1 MNSALK
7 NQLTSARQ
15 ASYGLQDISTSK
27 KNALLKTLA
36 AQLIHDSSAI
46 LKANAK
52 DFASLPADYG
62 LADRL
67 RLTKDR
73 IMGMSDSLLAVTTL
87 ADPLGEVLEKS
98 TQPSGITVSRVRVP
112 VGVLGV
118 IYEARPNVT
127 IEIFSLCF
135 KTGNAVILKGSR
147 DAYYTNQALL
157 QSIRTSL
164 KKHSISID
172 IVQLIDPFK
181 RELTTQLLT
190 ADGLVDIIIPRGS
203 DRLIEFVRK
212 TATVP
217 TIETGAGVCHTYVE
231 RTANIAQAVRIIVN
245 AKTRRCTVCNSL
257 DTVVVDASITAK
269 LCSAL
274 APALSAKNVI
284 IYADQASYAALQ
296 SAYPKRML
304 RRATKRHFGKEFLAL
319 TLSIKT
325 VKDNNEAID
334 FIQSHTSGHSEAIIT
349 TNKTLANRFTR
360 EIDAAAVYVN
370 TSTAF
375 TDGFE
380 FGLGAEVGISTQKL
394 HARGPMG
401 LTALTTYK
409 WIVTSAGQI
418 RQS

>member
-1 MNSALK
+1 MNTKLHK
-7 NQLTSARQ
+7 QLVKARQ
-15 ASYGLQDISTSK
+15 SSYSLQNIPTSK
-27 KNALLKTLA
+27 KNAVLNTLA
-36 AQLIHDSSAI
+36 AELIKNSVAI
-46 LKANAK
+46 IKANTK
-52 DFASLPADYG
+52 DFSQLPADYA
-62 LADRL
+62 LTDRL

-73 IMGMSDSLLAVTTL
+73 IKAMADSLKAVTKL
-87 ADPLGEVLEKS
+87 SDPIGEVLEKS
-98 TQPSGITVSRVRVP
+98 VQPSGIYVSRVRVP

-135 KTGNAVILKGSR
+135 KTANAVILKGSR
-147 DAYYTNQALL
+147 DAFYTNTALL
-157 QSIRTSL
+157 KCIKTSL
-164 KKHSISID
+164 SKHAISTN
-172 IVQLIDPFK
+172 IVQLIDPFN
-181 RELTTQLLT
+181 RELTTQLLQ

-212 TATVP
+212 NATVP

-231 RTANIAQAVRIIVN
+231 RTANIALAAKIVVN

-257 DTVVVDASITAK
+257 DTLVIDDSVSKK
-269 LCSAL
+269 LFKDLLPVL
-274 APALSAKNVI
+274 AEKNVLI
-284 IYADQASYAALQ
+284 FADNKSYSVLEKM
-296 SAYPKRML
+296 YPRSLLKK
-304 RRATKRHFGKEFLAL
+304 ATSEHFGKEFLAL
-319 TLSIKT
+319 SMSIKT
-325 VKDNNEAID
+325 VKNADEALQ
-334 FIQSHTSGHSEAIIT
+334 FIQTHTSGHSEAIIT
-349 TNKTLANRFTR
+349 KNTTLANRFTR

-409 WIVTSAGQI
+409 WIVTSAGKT
-418 RQS
+418 RR